1 VAAAE
6 VGLYAGLCTALQDA
20 GRGTWTLV
28 MVAGL
33 AANVALATYA
43 AHQKPTTETPST
55 VPVFRFWNG
64 VDLFAVLSGVLYA
77 FTAVATT
84 LDEPSVTRCA
94 LVLITIGVLT
104 LIYAASPARLPVAYL
119 GTLAISAGTALL
131 SWQAGA
137 TAIEVY
143 TGPLVVMLA
152 LIGWVQWHRNHAITT
167 VLTMGPA
174 LSVAMG
180 PTLLAGLAGDQ
191 PRLVAVTVAA
201 VVFLV
206 AGLAAQWKA
215 PVTTSSLVLVVV
227 AVTQGGPLIDY
238 VPGWVLLGGAGAS
251 LLTVGVAWERAV
263 LAGRRANAW
272 YGSLA

>member
-1 VAAAE
+1 M
-6 VGLYAGLCTALQDA
+6 LAGF
-20 GRGTWTLV
+20 
-28 MVAGL
+28 

-43 AHQKPTTETPST
+43 AHQKPTTEEPST
-55 VPVFRFWNG
+55 GPVAEQPVTRMPKISGFWNG
-64 VDLFAVLSGVLYA
+64 VDLVADLSGVLYA

-84 LDEPSVTRCA
+84 LDEPSATRCA

-104 LIYAASPARLPVAYL
+104 LIYAASPGRLPMAYL
-119 GTLAISAGTALL
+119 GSLAISAGTALL
-131 SWQAGA
+131 SWKAGA

-143 TGPLVVMLA
+143 TGPLVVLLA
-152 LIGWVQWHRNHAITT
+152 LIGFVQWHRNHATTT

-191 PRLVAVTVAA
+191 TRLVTVTLAA

-206 AGLAAQWKA
+206 AGLAARWKA
-215 PVTTSSLVLVVV
+215 PVTTSSLVLVIV

-238 VPGWVLLGGAGAS
+238 VPGWVLLGCAGAS

-272 YGSLA
+272 YGGLS